1 MARAS
6 QYEPTGE
13 RLFRGMKK
21 DGMGGGGVHHGSVVQ
36 HCVDIA
42 RGSHQETRGTSLTKE
57 PVVAATYLRAPAARR
72 LCAPR
77 RA

>member
-13 RLFRGMKK
+13 RLFLGMKK
-21 DGMGGGGVHHGSVVQ
+21 DGMGGGGVHHSGVVQ

-42 RGSHQETRGTSLTKE
+42 HGAWLASGSAGHQPHEGAGCRSC
-57 PVVAATYLRAPAARR
+57 LRAPTARR
-72 LCAPR
+72 
-77 RA
+77 